1 MRTTHEETA
10 NHKFCTSF
18 LPLAAF
24 LHCTGKLKFIGCE
37 PEQNGRH
44 AIFVFEDPDKE
55 GQQIA
60 VEFEAGAQCGAAAL
74 YDSIRRL
81 RRLIDQTLGRRA
93 GAR

>member
-1 MRTTHEETA
+1 MRTTHQEPVDL
-10 NHKFCTSF
+10 KFRTSF

-44 AIFVFEDPDKE
+44 ATFVFDDRGKE

-60 VEFEAGAQCGAAAL
+60 IEFEAGSECSAAAF

-81 RRLIDQTLGRRA
+81 RRLIDQTLMRRA
-93 GAR
+93 GER